1 MARRDCGRKLL
12 GGMNP
17 VKKPGPGEAADSSV
31 AALSGD
37 PVYEVDFIRFPVL
50 RLTIQEVDHVKQ

>member
-1 MARRDCGRKLL
+1 MLL

-31 AALSGD
+31 VAPVGD
-37 PVYEVDFIRFPVL
+37 PV
-50 RLTIQEVDHVKQ
+50 